1 MKKSILYTVFLG
13 FAALFTACDEV
24 SEGERYISLPQVET
38 KRNVLLE
45 DFTGQFCSNC
55 PTAHATINSLKAQY
69 GSSLIAVSV
78 HATDV
83 FGIME
88 GQYPTIVGLM
98 QPEGNIYA
106 AKWGASDLPT
116 GIINRSGGLCN
127 YDKWGTAVREAL
139 AKDTKV
145 AIELS
150 ADTVPGK
157 DSIAITVELNPS
169 AMVYGKLQLW
179 ITESNITALQQN
191 GPNLDVN
198 YVHNHVFR
206 ACVNGT
212 WGEDVALQEN
222 VHQTLERG
230 IRVKSNW
237 VKENLSVVAFV
248 YNDAEG
254 VMQAAECELK

>member
-1 MKKSILYTVFLG
+1 MKKSILYTAFLG

-98 QPEGNIYA
+98 QPEGNI
-106 AKWGASDLPT
+106 
-116 GIINRSGGLCN
+116 
-127 YDKWGTAVREAL
+127 
-139 AKDTKV
+139 
-145 AIELS
+145 
-150 ADTVPGK
+150 
-157 DSIAITVELNPS
+157 
-169 AMVYGKLQLW
+169 
-179 ITESNITALQQN
+179 
-191 GPNLDVN
+191 
-198 YVHNHVFR
+198 
-206 ACVNGT
+206 
-212 WGEDVALQEN
+212 
-222 VHQTLERG
+222 
-230 IRVKSNW
+230 
-237 VKENLSVVAFV
+237 
-248 YNDAEG
+248 
-254 VMQAAECELK
+254 